1 MAAPIR
7 ENRSGLDMRAE
18 IERGDEY
25 FFRTMG
31 MFLALLV
38 IAGFGFNIGGGWVSL
53 AEFPVLI
60 FVHAAVFMFW
70 IGLFIVQPT
79 LIGRNNLALHRR
91 VGWAGVVLALLMV
104 WLGWEASIDM
114 MRRRTD
120 FRDGVTLSIQ
130 MSTMAMFAL
139 LVFAAIALRR
149 RSDWHR
155 RLMLCATIILTAPAV
170 ARLMPLWL
178 GPFTLLAILGILV
191 GLMAVG
197 LTHDRRRHG
206 RFHPAYW
213 WGMAVLVLGT
223 AAMIPVGLSGPVQGY
238 VNGIE
243 WR

>member
-1 MAAPIR
+1 MTVDAG
-7 ENRSGLDMRAE
+7 NRRVAF
-18 IERGDEY
+18 RGDEHFY
-25 FFRTMG
+25 RRMG
-31 MFLALLV
+31 IFLALLV
-38 IAGFGFNIGGGWVSL
+38 VAGFGFNVGGGWVSL

-60 FVHAAVFMFW
+60 FVHATVFMLW

-91 VGWAGVVLALLMV
+91 VGWVGVAIALLMV

-114 MRRRTD
+114 MRRRSD

-130 MSTMAMFAL
+130 MSTMVMFAL
-139 LVFAAIALRR
+139 LVFTAIVLRR

-155 RLMLCATIILTAPAV
+155 RLLLCATIILAAPAV

-178 GPFTLLAILGILV
+178 GPFTLLAILSLLV
-191 GLMAVG
+191 GVMAVG
-197 LTHDRRRHG
+197 LAHDRRRFG

-213 WGMAVLVLGT
+213 WGIAILVLGT
-223 AAMIPVGLSGPVQGY
+223 GAMIPVGLSAPVQGY
-238 VNGIE
+238 VKAIE

>member
-1 MAAPIR
+1 MTVDAG
-7 ENRSGLDMRAE
+7 NRRVAF
-18 IERGDEY
+18 RGDEHFY
-25 FFRTMG
+25 RRMG
-31 MFLALLV
+31 IFLALLV
-38 IAGFGFNIGGGWVSL
+38 VAGFGFNVGGGWVSL

-60 FVHAAVFMFW
+60 FVHATVFMLW

-91 VGWAGVVLALLMV
+91 VGWVGVAIALLMV

-114 MRRRTD
+114 MRRRSD

-130 MSTMAMFAL
+130 MSTMVMFAL
-139 LVFAAIALRR
+139 LVLAAIVLRR

-155 RLMLCATIILTAPAV
+155 RLLLCATIILAAPAV

-178 GPFTLLAILGILV
+178 GPFTLLAILSLLV
-191 GLMAVG
+191 GVMAVG
-197 LTHDRRRHG
+197 LAHDRRRFG

-213 WGMAVLVLGT
+213 WGIAILVLGT
-223 AAMIPVGLSGPVQGY
+223 GAMIPVGLSAPVQGY
-238 VNGIE
+238 VKAIE